1 MRASFRRD
9 TAETEV
15 EVFVDPEGS
24 GSWEGETG
32 VPLLDEVLHI
42 IAQASGFDLEVR
54 ARGDLL
60 TGDHHT
66 VEDVAIALGQ
76 VLAKLIDAGIAS
88 SSVPSGEALAF
99 AAVRFGE
106 AGCRFDVEF
115 LGDFLEGMELENLGH
130 FMRTLAYNGRFTLHL
145 RVSGG
150 DDWQKVEALTL
161 ALGRALRRVV
171 EDGGGESR
179 REEGQ
184 IPDGFDLMK
193 D

>member
-1 MRASFRRD
+1 MRGSFRRD

-15 EVFVDPEGS
+15 EVFVDTEGS

-76 VLAKLIDAGIAS
+76 VLAKLVDAGIGS

-106 AGCRFDVEF
+106 AGCRLDVDF

-161 ALGRALRRVV
+161 ALGRALEGAVM
-171 EDGGGESR
+171 DGSMDR
-179 REEGQ
+179 KKVT
-184 IPDGFDLMK
+184 DADDLQLI
-193 D
+193 

>member
-15 EVFVDPEGS
+15 EVFVDTEGS

-76 VLAKLIDAGIAS
+76 VLAKLVDAGIAS
-88 SSVPSGEALAF
+88 SFVPSGEALAF

-106 AGCRFDVEF
+106 AGCRLDVEF

-150 DDWQKVEALTL
+150 DDWQRVEALTL
-161 ALGRALRRVV
+161 ALGRALRWVV

-184 IPDGFDLMK
+184 IPDGFDLME